1 MQEIRDLYKDRQ
13 VCIAYPSPDRTDFR
27 FNMSTLEIMNQNSG
41 ILPIRMINSVGP
53 ICVDNRN
60 MLVNH
65 CQKIGVTDILWLE
78 TDITFPINGLL
89 RLLRHDKDIVG
100 CTHAGKGGD
109 SAIQDAEA
117 KNGLVP
123 MQIMGFPFMLTK
135 MKVFEAMQKPY
146 FAEPPRW
153 MAPDIGPRKDDLVK
167 EDEFFCHYA
176 RKAGFEI
183 FCDMTLSLE
192 IGHIRS
198 EIIMMK
204 TEMKPK
210 AKIDLDLGKEAIEYE
225 TRGEDSLGQ

>member
-1 MQEIRDLYKDRQ
+1 MQQIRDLYAGRQ

-41 ILPIRMINSVGP
+41 ILPIRMINSAGP
-53 ICVDNRN
+53 MGVDNRN
-60 MLVNH
+60 LLVSY
-65 CQKIGVTDILWLE
+65 CQGAGVTDILWLE

-100 CTHAGKGGD
+100 CNHAGRNGD
-109 SAIQDAEA
+109 AALQDTEV

-123 MQIMGFPFMLTK
+123 MQVMGFPFMLTK

-153 MAPDIGPRKDDLVK
+153 MAPEIKIRMGDLIK
-167 EDEFFCHYA
+167 EDEFFCYHA
-176 RKAGFEI
+176 QKAGFGI

-192 IGHIRS
+192 IGYIRS
-198 EIIMMK
+198 EVVMLK

-210 AKIDLDLGKEAIEYE
+210 AKIDVDLGNEAINYE
-225 TRGEDSLGQ
+225 TRQEDSHGE